1 MDSWQHAGSQF
12 MGFFTD
18 DKYQPIR
25 NLLGTVGQVAT
36 TESAISD
43 LRGMGESAKTFIGF
57 PEEQSLYDTIE
68 ESTQFKPFTVTAMP
82 GSVATTAKGGTTY
95 SLSDEQTAL
104 EQSLRTGGSTL
115 VDALLGRGTY
125 GTLDPQTGLYSQ
137 NLRAGQQ
144 GLINLM
150 EVNARDAQG
159 QTFRG
164 TRQAE
169 YIRDLTDPFSA
180 VNLAGTEST
189 VFDRLQALRAPGE
202 ERERL
207 ALDQKLFAQGR
218 QGLRTA
224 QYGGSPEEFSLNQA
238 IQEQR
243 SADALSAMSQA
254 RTDAGIR
261 ADLTGKGIDF
271 ARLDQNARSKARL
284 DALQQQALEKQVTGR
299 LAETLLS
306 GSYRGGQEL
315 IRATEPSISLAD
327 IATVAGRQMGGYS
340 RDLGS
345 QYLDYDLATEEQAVE
360 LRRQSLKSLFDLLIA
375 EENQRASRQP
385 VVINSSAMPG
395 GGGSQPGFQWP
406 WEI

>member
-1 MDSWQHAGSQF
+1 
-12 MGFFTD
+12 
-18 DKYQPIR
+18 
-25 NLLGTVGQVAT
+25 
-36 TESAISD
+36 
-43 LRGMGESAKTFIGF
+43 
-57 PEEQSLYDTIE
+57 
-68 ESTQFKPFTVTAMP
+68 
-82 GSVATTAKGGTTY
+82 
-95 SLSDEQTAL
+95 
-104 EQSLRTGGSTL
+104 
-115 VDALLGRGTY
+115 
-125 GTLDPQTGLYSQ
+125 
-137 NLRAGQQ
+137 
-144 GLINLM
+144 
-150 EVNARDAQG
+150 
-159 QTFRG
+159 
-164 TRQAE
+164 
-169 YIRDLTDPFSA
+169 
-180 VNLAGTEST
+180 
-189 VFDRLQALRAPGE
+189 
-202 ERERL
+202 
-207 ALDQKLFAQGR
+207 
-218 QGLRTA
+218 
-224 QYGGSPEEFSLNQA
+224 
-238 IQEQR
+238 
-243 SADALSAMSQA
+243 MSQA